1 MIIPAKPVPFEG
13 SILVTGATGTV
24 GRHVV
29 SELLKR
35 GMRVRAGVR
44 SIAKAAALR
53 NLGAEVVE
61 LDYARPSN
69 VRAAFT
75 GVDRLCI
82 ITPVDPRMVQYTSQ
96 LVAEAQRVGVRHIVK
111 LSSVGA
117 SRNSFLTLAKWH
129 GEAEEIVSNSGIP
142 FAIVRPTMFM
152 QNLVTSFG
160 ASIRNDNTIFAPAGE
175 GKIPWIDARDVAR
188 IMAEMIVKKHTD
200 RIYTLTGSDAVS
212 MNIIASLLSKQ
223 LKREIEYVPIS
234 QEGARSGMEGAGM
247 PKWLIDAMLELW
259 SAVRAGNLSV
269 VSRDYKIVM
278 GKNPTSLVEFMKD
291 HESYW
296 K

>member
-1 MIIPAKPVPFEG
+1 MIIPAKPVPFDG

-29 SELLKR
+29 AELLKR
-35 GMRVRAGVR
+35 GVRVRAGVR
-44 SIAKAAALR
+44 SVSKAAFLR

-61 LDYARPSN
+61 LDYARPTC
-69 VRAAFT
+69 VRSAFK

-82 ITPVDPRMVQYTSQ
+82 ITPVDSRMVQFTDQ
-96 LVAEAQRVGVRHIVK
+96 LIVEAQRVGVRHIVK

-117 SRNSFLTLAKWH
+117 SRNSLLTLAKLH

-152 QNLVTSFG
+152 QNLVTMFG
-160 ASIRNDNTIFAPAGE
+160 ASIKNDNAIHAPAGE

-188 IMAEMIVKKHTD
+188 ILAEMIVKKHTD

-212 MNIIASLLSKQ
+212 MNIVVSLLSKQ

-247 PKWLIDAMLELW
+247 SKWHVDAMLELW

-269 VSRDYKIVM
+269 VSRDYKTVM
-278 GKNPTSLVEFMKD
+278 GVNSVSLVEFTRD